1 MGLKS
6 AQRIW
11 ETALGELQLQVSKQ
25 NYRTWLEKT
34 VGLSYEDNTF
44 TIGAPNTFTTEYL
57 DKKLRSLVEKT
68 LIGLTT
74 DDIKLVFQVNNGN
87 QGLPENGG
95 AHTGAITST
104 PTPRATFNVRY
115 TFDSFV
121 AGNCNQLARSAALAV
136 AENPGQQYNPLF
148 IYGGVGLGKTHLLQA
163 IGLAALARHRN
174 ALYVSAEKYTNEFIT
189 ALREGKT
196 KDFHN
201 KYRNVDILLVDD
213 IRFISGKEQTEESF
227 FYTFNELHNANR
239 QIVIS
244 SDLPPKS
251 LPLLQKR
258 LRSRF
263 EGGLVATIEPPDFET
278 RQAIVRNKAE
288 LQGVDIPAEA
298 LDVIAQPAEQS
309 VRQLEGLLNRVIAFS
324 RLVRAEITPEL
335 AARAI
340 TDIADGKTQATPPTT
355 KAVIQA
361 VAESFGLAIGDIT
374 ARKRDK
380 QTILARQIAMYLLR
394 QETDCSFAQIGQEL
408 GGRDHSTVIHACERV
423 STELSSNHILK
434 TKIADVQKRLRAGVS
449 LGG

>member
-1 MGLKS
+1 MGFKS
-6 AQRIW
+6 AQQIW

-68 LIGLTT
+68 LISLTAA
-74 DDIKLVFQVNNGN
+74 DIKLVFQVSNCQQAPAGDAS
-87 QGLPENGG
+87 GYTK
-95 AHTGAITST
+95 ATSQAK
-104 PTPRATFNVRY
+104 PSMFNAKY
-115 TFDSFV
+115 SFETFV
-121 AGNCNQLARSAALAV
+121 AGNCNQLARSAALIV
-136 AENPGQQYNPLF
+136 AESPGQQYNPLF

-163 IGLAALARHRN
+163 IGLAALAKHRSV
-174 ALYVSAEKYTNEFIT
+174 LYVSAEKYTNDFVA

-251 LPLLQKR
+251 LPLLQKS

-263 EGGLVATIEPPDFET
+263 EGGLVAAVEPPDLET
-278 RQAIVRNKAE
+278 RQSILRNKAE
-288 LQGVDIPAEA
+288 AQGVNIPAEA
-298 LDVIAQPAEQS
+298 LETIAQQAGPS
-309 VRQLEGLLNRVIAFS
+309 VRQLEGLFNRVVAYA
-324 RLVRAEITPEL
+324 RLVKSEISPEL

-340 TDIADGKTQATPPTT
+340 TDIASSQTKGTPPTT
-355 KAVIQA
+355 EAVIQA
-361 VAESFGLAIGDIT
+361 VADSFNLTTSDIT
-374 ARKRDK
+374 SRKRDM
-380 QTILARQIAMYLLR
+380 QTIMARQAAMYLLR
-394 QETDCSFAQIGQEL
+394 QETSSSFAQIGQDL
-408 GGRDHSTVIHACERV
+408 GGRDHSTVIHACEKV
-423 STELSSNHILK
+423 SDELVSNQLLK
-434 TKIADVQKRLRAGVS
+434 TKLADVQKRLRS
-449 LGG
+449 R

>member
-434 TKIADVQKRLRAGVS
+434 TKIADVQKRLRAGVRP
-449 LGG
+449 GG

>member
-6 AQRIW
+6 AQQIW

-44 TIGAPNTFTTEYL
+44 IIGAPNTFTTEYL

-68 LIGLTT
+68 LIGHTA
-74 DDIKLVFQVNNGN
+74 DDIRLVFQVHNGH
-87 QGLPENGG
+87 QGLTDNEGTH
-95 AHTGAITST
+95 AEAAATSA
-104 PTPRATFNVRY
+104 RRSMFNAKY

-121 AGNCNQLARSAALAV
+121 AGKCNQLARSAALVV
-136 AENPGQQYNPLF
+136 AEIPGQQYNPLF

-174 ALYVSAEKYTNEFIT
+174 VLFVSAEKYTNEFVT

-196 KDFHN
+196 KDFHS
-201 KYRNVDILLVDD
+201 KYRNVDVLLVDD

-227 FYTFNELHNANR
+227 FYTFNELYNANR

-244 SDLPPKS
+244 SDLPPRS

-263 EGGLVATIEPPDFET
+263 EGGLVATVEPPDFET
-278 RQAIVRNKAE
+278 RRAILHNKAE
-288 LQGVDIPAEA
+288 LQGIDIPAEA
-298 LDVIAQPAEQS
+298 LEVIAQPAEQS
-309 VRQLEGLLNRVIAFS
+309 VRQLEGMLNRVVAYA
-324 RLVRAEITPEL
+324 RLVRAEITPRL

-340 TDIADGKTQATPPTT
+340 TDIADGKPQGTPPTT
-355 KAVIQA
+355 GAVIQA
-361 VAESFGLAIGDIT
+361 VADSFRITAEDIT
-374 ARKRDK
+374 MRKRDK
-380 QTILARQIAMYLLR
+380 QTTLARQIAMYLLR
-394 QETDCSFAQIGQEL
+394 QETANSFAQIGQEL

-423 STELSSNHILK
+423 SSELTSNLLLK
-434 TKIADVQKRLRAGVS
+434 AKVADVQNQLRSG
-449 LGG
+449 

>member
-44 TIGAPNTFTTEYL
+44 VIGAPNTFTTEYL

-68 LIGLTT
+68 LIGLTAA
-74 DDIKLVFQVNNGN
+74 DVKLVFQVNNGH
-87 QGLPENGG
+87 QGPVENGG
-95 AHTGAITST
+95 APSGAAIT
-104 PTPRATFNVRY
+104 PARRAAMFNVKY
-115 TFDSFV
+115 SFDSFV
-121 AGNCNQLARSAALAV
+121 VGNCNQLARSAALLV

-163 IGLAALARHRN
+163 IGLAALSRHYN
-174 ALYVSAEKYTNEFIT
+174 VLYVSAEKYTNEFVT

-196 KDFHN
+196 KDFHS
-201 KYRNVDILLVDD
+201 KYRNVDMLLVDD
-213 IRFISGKEQTEESF
+213 IHFISGKEQTEESF

-239 QIVIS
+239 QIVIT

-251 LPLLQKR
+251 LPLMQKR

-263 EGGLVATIEPPDFET
+263 EGGLIATIEAPDFET
-278 RQAIVRNKAE
+278 RQAIVHNKAE
-288 LQGVDIPAEA
+288 LQGVDIPAET
-298 LDVIAQPAEQS
+298 LEVIAQPAEQS
-309 VRQLEGLLNRVIAFS
+309 VRQLEGLLNRVIAYA
-324 RLVRAEITPEL
+324 RLLRAEITPKL

-340 TDIADGKTQATPPTT
+340 TDIADSKSQGAPTT
-355 KAVIQA
+355 KAVVQA
-361 VAESFGLAIGDIT
+361 VAESFGITVEDIT

-380 QTILARQIAMYLLR
+380 RTILARQIAMYLLR
-394 QETDCSFAQIGQEL
+394 QEAASSFAQIGQEL
-408 GGRDHSTVIHACERV
+408 GGRDHATAMHACERV
-423 STELSSNHILK
+423 GTQLATDQHLK
-434 TKIADVQKRLRAGVS
+434 AKLADIQSRLHSR
-449 LGG
+449 

>member
-6 AQRIW
+6 AQQIW

-34 VGLSYEDNTF
+34 VGLSYEDSTF
-44 TIGAPNTFTTEYL
+44 VVGAPNTFTTEYL

-74 DDIKLVFQVNNGN
+74 DDIKLVFQVNNGH

-95 AHTGAITST
+95 AHTGATTST
-104 PTPRATFNVRY
+104 LAPRAMFNVRY

-163 IGLAALARHRN
+163 IGLAVLARHRN
-174 ALYVSAEKYTNEFIT
+174 VLFVSAEKYTNDFVT

-196 KDFHN
+196 KDFHS

-263 EGGLVATIEPPDFET
+263 EGGLVAAVEPPDFET
-278 RQAIVRNKAE
+278 RRAILRNKAE
-288 LQGVDIPAEA
+288 LKGVDIPAEA

-309 VRQLEGLLNRVIAFS
+309 VRQLEGLLNRVVAFS
-324 RLVRAEITPEL
+324 RLVRAEITPGL

-340 TDIADGKTQATPPTT
+340 TDVADGKTRASPLTAG
-355 KAVIQA
+355 AVIQA
-361 VAESFGLAIGDIT
+361 VATSFSLTTNDIT

-394 QETDCSFAQIGQEL
+394 QETGFSFAQIGQEL
-408 GGRDHSTVIHACERV
+408 GGRDHSTVIHACGKI
-423 STELSSNHILK
+423 STELASNNPLK
-434 TKIADVQKRLRAGVS
+434 AKVADVLNRIRAG
-449 LGG
+449 

>member
-6 AQRIW
+6 AQQIW

-34 VGLSYEDNTF
+34 VGLSYEDNVFVIDT
-44 TIGAPNTFTTEYL
+44 PNTFTTEYL

-68 LIGLTT
+68 LIGLT
-74 DDIKLVFQVNNGN
+74 DDDVKLLFQVNNRH
-87 QGLPENGG
+87 QEPPENDG
-95 AHTGAITST
+95 ANT
-104 PTPRATFNVRY
+104 RAVASAPARRSMFNVKY
-115 TFDSFV
+115 TFGSFV
-121 AGNCNQLARSAALAV
+121 AGDCNQLARSAALVV

-163 IGLAALARHRN
+163 IGLAALARHRSV
-174 ALYVSAEKYTNEFIT
+174 LYVSAEKYTNEFIA

-196 KDFHN
+196 KDFHG
-201 KYRNVDILLVDD
+201 KYRNVDVLLVDD

-227 FYTFNELHNANR
+227 FYTFNELYNANR

-263 EGGLVATIEPPDFET
+263 EGGLVAIVEPPDFET
-278 RQAIVRNKAE
+278 RRAILRNKAE
-288 LQGVDIPAEA
+288 LQGVDIPAGA
-298 LDVIAQPAEQS
+298 LEVIAQPAEQS
-309 VRQLEGLLNRVIAFS
+309 IRQLEGLLNRVVAYA
-324 RLVRAEITPEL
+324 RLVRAEITPGL

-340 TDIADGKTQATPPTT
+340 TDIADDRPKGTPPTA

-361 VAESFGLAIGDIT
+361 VADSFSITAGDIA

-380 QTILARQIAMYLLR
+380 QTIMARQIAMYILR
-394 QETDCSFAQIGQEL
+394 QETACSFAQIGQEL
-408 GGRDHSTVIHACERV
+408 GGRDHSTVIHACEKV
-423 STELSSNHILK
+423 GTELASNHPLK
-434 TKIADVQKRLRAGVS
+434 AKVADVQSRLRSV
-449 LGG
+449 

>member
-1 MGLKS
+1 MRFKS
-6 AQRIW
+6 AQQIW

-68 LIGLTT
+68 LISLTAA
-74 DDIKLVFQVNNGN
+74 DIKLVFQVNNCQPSPVGDA
-87 QGLPENGG
+87 GEH
-95 AHTGAITST
+95 AK
-104 PTPRATFNVRY
+104 ATTQAYPSMFNAKY
-115 TFDSFV
+115 SFESFV
-121 AGNCNQLARSAALAV
+121 VGSCNQLARSAALAV
-136 AENPGQQYNPLF
+136 AESPGQQYNPLF

-163 IGLAALARHRN
+163 IGLTALVKHRN
-174 ALYVSAEKYTNEFIT
+174 VLFVSAEKYTNEFIT

-244 SDLPPKS
+244 SDVPPKS

-263 EGGLVATIEPPDFET
+263 EGGLVAAVEPPDFET
-278 RQAIVRNKAE
+278 RQAILLNKAA
-288 LQGVDIPAEA
+288 LQGVGIPAEA
-298 LDVIAQPAEQS
+298 LEVIAQQAGPS
-309 VRQLEGLLNRVIAFS
+309 VRQLEGLFNRVIAFA
-324 RLVRAEITPEL
+324 RLVKAEISPSLVT
-335 AARAI
+335 RAI
-340 TDIADGKTQATPPTT
+340 ADIANSQPKGSPPTT
-355 KAVIQA
+355 ETVIQA
-361 VAESFGLAIGDIT
+361 VAESFNLTNSDIT
-374 ARKRDK
+374 SRKRDK
-380 QTILARQIAMYLLR
+380 HTITARQLAMYLLR
-394 QETDCSFAQIGQEL
+394 QETSGSFAQIGQDL
-408 GGRDHSTVIHACERV
+408 GGWDHSTVIHACEKV
-423 STELSSNHILK
+423 SAELMSNQSLK
-434 TKIADVQKRLRAGVS
+434 TRLAEVQSRLRS
-449 LGG
+449 K

>member
-6 AQRIW
+6 AQQIW

-34 VGLSYEDNTF
+34 VGLSYEDSTF
-44 TIGAPNTFTTEYL
+44 VVGAPNTFTTEYL

-74 DDIKLVFQVNNGN
+74 DDIKLVFQVNNGH

-95 AHTGAITST
+95 AHTRATTST
-104 PTPRATFNVRY
+104 PAPRAMFNVRY

-163 IGLAALARHRN
+163 IGLAVLARHRN
-174 ALYVSAEKYTNEFIT
+174 VLFVSAEKYTNDFVT

-196 KDFHN
+196 KDFHS

-263 EGGLVATIEPPDFET
+263 EGGLVAAVEPPDFET
-278 RQAIVRNKAE
+278 RRAILRNKAE
-288 LQGVDIPAEA
+288 LKGVDIPAEA

-309 VRQLEGLLNRVIAFS
+309 VRQLEGLLNRVVAFS
-324 RLVRAEITPEL
+324 RLVRAEITPGL

-340 TDIADGKTQATPPTT
+340 TDIADGKTRASPLTAG
-355 KAVIQA
+355 AVIQA
-361 VAESFGLAIGDIT
+361 VATSFSLTTNDIT
-374 ARKRDK
+374 SRKRDK

-394 QETDCSFAQIGQEL
+394 QETGFSFAQIGQEL
-408 GGRDHSTVIHACERV
+408 GGRDHSTVIHACGKI
-423 STELSSNHILK
+423 STELASNNPLK
-434 TKIADVQKRLRAGVS
+434 AKVADVLNRIHAG
-449 LGG
+449 

>member
-6 AQRIW
+6 AQQIW

-44 TIGAPNTFTTEYL
+44 IIGAPNTFTTEYL

-68 LIGLTT
+68 LIGLTA
-74 DDIKLVFQVNNGN
+74 DDIRLVFQVNNGH
-87 QGLPENGG
+87 QGPPDNEGTH
-95 AHTGAITST
+95 AEAATTSARRT
-104 PTPRATFNVRY
+104 MFNFKY
-115 TFDSFV
+115 TFDAFV
-121 AGNCNQLARSAALAV
+121 AGDCNQLARSAALVV
-136 AENPGQQYNPLF
+136 AEKPGQQYNPLF

-174 ALYVSAEKYTNEFIT
+174 VLFVSAEKYTNEFIT
-189 ALREGKT
+189 ALREGRT
-196 KDFHN
+196 KDFHS

-227 FYTFNELHNANR
+227 FYTFNELYNANR
-239 QIVIS
+239 QIVVS

-263 EGGLVATIEPPDFET
+263 EGGLVAAIEPPDFET
-278 RQAIVRNKAE
+278 RLAILHNKAE
-288 LQGVDIPAEA
+288 LQGIAIPAEA
-298 LDVIAQPAEQS
+298 LEVIAQPAEQS
-309 VRQLEGLLNRVIAFS
+309 IRQLEGLLNRVIAYA
-324 RLVRAEITPEL
+324 RLVRTEITPGL

-340 TDIADGKTQATPPTT
+340 TDIADVKTLATPLTAG
-355 KAVIQA
+355 AVIQA
-361 VAESFGLAIGDIT
+361 VADSFSITVEDIT

-394 QETDCSFAQIGQEL
+394 QETTGSFAQIGQEL
-408 GGRDHSTVIHACERV
+408 GGRDHSTVLHGCEKV
-423 STELSSNHILK
+423 GTELASNLHLK
-434 TKIADVQKRLRAGVS
+434 AKLADIQSRLRSG
-449 LGG
+449 

>member
-6 AQRIW
+6 AQQIW

-34 VGLSYEDNTF
+34 VGLSYEDNIF
-44 TIGAPNTFTTEYL
+44 IIGAPNTFTTEYL

-68 LIGLTT
+68 LIGLTAA
-74 DDIKLVFQVNNGN
+74 DIKLVFQVNNCH
-87 QGLPENGG
+87 QGLPENDGS
-95 AHTGAITST
+95 HTKADATITSR
-104 PTPRATFNVRY
+104 RAMFNERY

-174 ALYVSAEKYTNEFIT
+174 VLFVSAEKYTNEFVT

-196 KDFHN
+196 KDFHS

-263 EGGLVATIEPPDFET
+263 EGGLVATVEPPDFET
-278 RQAIVRNKAE
+278 RRAILHNKAE
-288 LQGVDIPAEA
+288 LQGVVIPAEA

-309 VRQLEGLLNRVIAFS
+309 IRQLEGLLNRVIAFS
-324 RLVRAEITPEL
+324 RLVRAEITPGL

-340 TDIADGKTQATPPTT
+340 TDIADGKTRATPPTT
-355 KAVIQA
+355 KVVIQA
-361 VAESFGLAIGDIT
+361 VADSFSLTADDIT

-394 QETDCSFAQIGQEL
+394 QETNCSFAQIGQEL
-408 GGRDHSTVIHACERV
+408 GGRDHSTVIHACERI
-423 STELSSNHILK
+423 STELASNNPLK
-434 TKIADVQKRLRAGVS
+434 AKLADALSRLRSG
-449 LGG
+449 